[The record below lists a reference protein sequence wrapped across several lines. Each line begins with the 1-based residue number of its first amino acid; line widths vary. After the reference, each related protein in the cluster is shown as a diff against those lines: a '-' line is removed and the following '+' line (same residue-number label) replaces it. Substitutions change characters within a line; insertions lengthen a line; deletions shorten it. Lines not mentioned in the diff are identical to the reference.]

1 MRLQVINFLSALK
14 NASMK
19 STVRQFEVAYSG
31 VIVNWLKLLYTEGF
45 IRSYYIKLDP
55 SRVESGS
62 FEARRIVVVANG
74 DLCKNLKIIS
84 SPSIKR
90 YFSYRDLC
98 RLSINMKGRTCFLS
112 TDEGYVTLEYCLKN
126 RLGGVLAFII

>member
-45 IRSYYIKLDP
+45 IRSYYIKLD
-55 SRVESGS
+55 STLVESGS
-62 FEARRIVVVANG
+62 YEARRIVVVANG

-126 RLGGVLAFII
+126 RLGGVLAFIL